1 MTYQTQNTNN
11 GFTII
16 ELLIAIAIMGII
28 IGALFSFSIA
38 QRKYFSV
45 QAQISEMTQNTRAAM
60 DMIGGEL
67 AMAGYRP
74 SDLTPVFSGIP
85 YSDSQLQIYAE
96 FNGNNVRDDTYENI
110 TYTYDSGEKQIKRNT
125 NRGGGN
131 QTFSENI
138 QSFTFEYLD
147 SQGNPTTTTA
157 NIRQIRLT
165 ITGRTSKSDHLYPD
179 NSGYRTYTLTSVIT
193 PRNLAY

>member
-1 MTYQTQNTNN
+1 MNYPIQNSND

-28 IGALFSFSIA
+28 ISALFSFSIA

-45 QAQISEMTQNTRAAM
+45 QTQISEMTQNTRAAM

-67 AMAGYRP
+67 SMAGYRP
-74 SDLTPVFSGIP
+74 SDATPVFFGIP
-85 YSDSQLQIYAE
+85 YSTSQLQILAE
-96 FNGNNVRDDTYENI
+96 FNADNDRDDTYENI
-110 TYTYDSGEKQIKRNT
+110 TYTYDSSEKQIKRNT
-125 NRGGGN
+125 NTGGGN

-147 SQGNPTTTTA
+147 AQGNPTTTTA

-165 ITGRTSKSDHLYPD
+165 ITGRTSKPDHLYTT
-179 NSGYRTYTLTSVIT
+179 NSGYRTYTLTSLIT